1 MSTPI
6 RVAVSGAA
14 GKVGY
19 SLLFRIAAG
28 AMFGPEQPVE
38 LSLLGSPHGQAK
50 LDSIPMELFDCAFP
64 MLVRVEATTDP
75 IQAFAGADWVILLG
89 STPYRTG
96 LQTLRTC
103 SWPTGR
109 SFVEHGHAINES
121 KLPSTSAGR
130 GRGQPLQHQCS
141 HRQVG
146 GRRTCHSNTGLP

>member
-6 RVAVSGAA
+6 RIAVTGAA
-14 GKVGY
+14 GNVGY

-50 LDSIPMELFDCAFP
+50 LDPIPMELFDCAFP
-64 MLVRVEATTDP
+64 ILVRVEATTDP

-96 LQTLRTC
+96 LQ
-103 SWPTGR
+103 R
-109 SFVEHGHAINES
+109 SDLLLANGPIFREHGHAINES
-121 KLPSTSAGR
+121 APARGSWSWPTRATPMLSSPGR
-130 GRGQPLQHQCS
+130 W
-141 HRQVG
+141 
-146 GRRTCHSNTGLP
+146 RRTSHSNTGSP